1 MRIGVNLLNLAQDRF
16 GGVEQYVTHLIS
28 QMLKIDKRVELFL
41 FLTKPSRD
49 LFPDFQERLKKIMI
63 KEYNV
68 HKGIYPLIAQC
79 QLDLWF
85 SPLHKSYLP
94 DIPVPSI
101 ATIHDVLH
109 TAYPQYVPGELQENN
124 SYYEQFASSLDAVL
138 TVSEF
143 SRNAIAKSICIPIVK
158 IHAIYPDA
166 PLAFQYFPS
175 YNQRERVKKKYA
187 LEEGYAIYPAS
198 YNPHKNHISLLK
210 ALVSLRDN
218 YNKRIKLVLT
228 GYASKENRV
237 HQSVL
242 NFLKE
247 HKLET
252 QVNVLGYVPP
262 EDMPSLYANAS
273 CLVFPSLYEG
283 FGIPLVEAMKT
294 QCPIVCSNHGS
305 IPEVV
310 GDAALQ
316 FNPEDPEDI
325 AIKMKNILNPRTRE
339 NLIRKGNERSN
350 IFSWENCAKETLL
363 VFRSVLKRNEN
374 R

>member
-1 MRIGVNLLNLAQDRF
+1 MRIGVNLLNLQQDRY
-16 GGVEQYVTHLIS
+16 GGVEQYVVHLIS
-28 QMLKIDKRVELFL
+28 RILKIDNRVELFL

-49 LFPDFQERLKKIMI
+49 LFPDYQERLKKIMI
-63 KEYNV
+63 KEYNI
-68 HKGIYPLIAQC
+68 HKVIYPLIAQC

-85 SPLHKSYLP
+85 SPLHRSYLP

-101 ATIHDVLH
+101 TTIHDVLH
-109 TAYPQYVPGELQENN
+109 TAYPQFVPGDFQENN
-124 SYYEQFASSLDAVL
+124 SYYEQFASSFDAVL

-143 SRNAIAKSICIPIVK
+143 SRNAIAKNIGIPKVK

-166 PLAFQYFPS
+166 PLAFQYFS
-175 YNQRERVKKKYA
+175 RYNQRERIKKKYA

-218 YNKRIKLVLT
+218 YNKRLKLVLT

-262 EDMPSLYANAS
+262 EDMPSLYANAL

-294 QCPIVCSNHGS
+294 QCPIVCSNRGS

-310 GDAALQ
+310 GDAGLQ

-325 AIKMKNILNPRTRE
+325 ALKMLDMLDPRTRE
-339 NLIRKGNERSN
+339 NFIKKGNMRSKR
-350 IFSWENCAKETLL
+350 FSWENCAKETLN
-363 VFRSVLKRNEN
+363 VFKQVVKRNEK
-374 R
+374 